1 MAGIYIHIPFCKQA
15 CIYCNFY
22 FEKGK
27 KNQSALVDAI
37 INEIEIRKNE
47 ISEPIKT
54 LYFGGG
60 TPSYLDYQ
68 YLEKIIN
75 AVQSNYNTSLLTEVT
90 LEANPDDIDTEK
102 LINWK
107 SLGINRL
114 SIGVQSF
121 YDSHLKWMNRAHN
134 SEEAESSIKEA
145 LKLNFEVSIDLIFGI
160 PDSTHEQWLSNLNK
174 TIDLGVH
181 HISCY
186 GLTLEPNTPWEKLIK
201 RGQYQNTSDG
211 LSAEQFEM
219 ADNILQLNHYEHYE
233 ISNYALKDKKAK
245 HNSSYWA
252 GEQYIGIGPSAHSF
266 NHTSRSWNISDIK
279 QYIESLSNNIRPYE
293 EEQLS
298 KENRINEYLMT
309 SLRTSDGIII
319 DKLNE
324 LGIQVNDLKAQLTE
338 EIKKGFVLLNDK
350 ALKLSP
356 KGMLYA
362 DAIASKLFV

>member
-27 KNQSALVDAI
+27 KNQSALVDALI
-37 INEIEIRKNE
+37 KEIELRKTE

-54 LYFGGG
+54 VYFGGG
-60 TPSYLDYQ
+60 TPSYLDSQ

-75 AVQSNYNTSLLTEVT
+75 AVHSNYNTSLLTEVT

-121 YDSHLKWMNRAHN
+121 FDSHLKWMNRAHN

>member
-1 MAGIYIHIPFCKQA
+1 
-15 CIYCNFY
+15 
-22 FEKGK
+22 
-27 KNQSALVDAI
+27 
-37 INEIEIRKNE
+37 
-47 ISEPIKT
+47 
-54 LYFGGG
+54 
-60 TPSYLDYQ
+60 
-68 YLEKIIN
+68 
-75 AVQSNYNTSLLTEVT
+75 
-90 LEANPDDIDTEK
+90 
-102 LINWK
+102 
-107 SLGINRL
+107 
-114 SIGVQSF
+114 
-121 YDSHLKWMNRAHN
+121 
-134 SEEAESSIKEA
+134 
-145 LKLNFEVSIDLIFGI
+145 
-160 PDSTHEQWLSNLNK
+160 
-174 TIDLGVH
+174 
-181 HISCY
+181 
-186 GLTLEPNTPWEKLIK
+186 
-201 RGQYQNTSDG
+201 
-211 LSAEQFEM
+211 
-219 ADNILQLNHYEHYE
+219 
-233 ISNYALKDKKAK
+233 LKDKKAK